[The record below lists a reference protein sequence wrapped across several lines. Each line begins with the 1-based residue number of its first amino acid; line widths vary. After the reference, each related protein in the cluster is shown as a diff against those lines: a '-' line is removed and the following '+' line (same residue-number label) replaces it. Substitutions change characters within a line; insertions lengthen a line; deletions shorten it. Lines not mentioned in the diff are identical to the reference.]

1 MSKSKIFI
9 GIAIS
14 FAVGILIASTF
25 NIPGPT
31 LDIFLGA
38 TAAGFGLAYFGEHKK
53 SALLALFL
61 FCAGLGV
68 LRLGMSMSPNEY
80 QGLLDNKQQLE
91 GYITQDVDLRS
102 NEQLITFTPKGFSQ
116 NILITA
122 PLTQKFFYGD
132 WVVVEGKPI
141 TPKNYGDF
149 DYQKYLERF
158 NVYAVMSYPKILI
171 LKSHQLNPLKEF
183 LLKIKAAF
191 IQRTNELL
199 REPQSSLSIGILI
212 GGHAN
217 MPQSIVDNFSKTGV
231 SHIIAVSG
239 FNITIIIYAL
249 ASLGYLVGRRVSFW
263 LATGTIV
270 SFVIITGASASVL
283 RAAIMGFLLLIALN
297 IGRQYSMV
305 PALFFAAFV
314 MLIINPKIL
323 FWDVG
328 FQLSF
333 AATMGIIFFMPIF
346 DFLSGGIP
354 KMLGAKNVILTTLA
368 AIIATLP
375 LILFNFG
382 VLSLSAPL
390 VNVLILPVVPF
401 TMLFGFLV
409 ALPFFGPGFAM
420 VANWFLLYIL
430 NVIAFFA
437 GLPYSYL
444 NFQISSWIFW
454 ALEGGVFGIYFALKY
469 FSAKKSARVEIS
481 SIVC

>member
-14 FAVGILIASTF
+14 FAVGILVASKFDISGTAV
-25 NIPGPT
+25 N
-31 LDIFLGA
+31 IFLA
-38 TAAGFGLAYFGEHKK
+38 VCAASFGISFFGQNKK
-53 SALLALFL
+53 SATLALFL
-61 FCAGLGV
+61 FCAGLGA
-68 LRLGMSMSPNEY
+68 LRLGASVVPNEY
-80 QGLLDNKQQLE
+80 QNLLDNKQQLE
-91 GYITQDVDLRS
+91 GYITEDVDLRAS
-102 NEQLITFTPKGFSQ
+102 TQLITVTPKGFSQ
-116 NILITA
+116 NILLTA

-132 WVVVEGKPI
+132 WVVIEGKVAEA
-141 TPKNYGDF
+141 KNYDDF

-171 LKSHQLNPLKEF
+171 LKSHQLNSVKEF
-183 LLKIKAAF
+183 LLKVKAAF
-191 IQRTNELL
+191 KQRTNELL
-199 REPQSSLSIGILI
+199 REPQSSLSVGILI

-249 ASLGYLVGRRVSFW
+249 ASLAYVLGRRFSFW
-263 LATGTIV
+263 LAILTIIG
-270 SFVIITGASASVL
+270 FVTITGASASVL

-305 PALFFAAFV
+305 PALFFAAFI
-314 MLIINPKIL
+314 MLVINPKIL

-333 AATMGIIFFMPIF
+333 AATMGIIFFMPVF
-346 DFLSGGIP
+346 DELARNIP
-354 KMLGAKNVILTTLA
+354 KMLGAKNLILTTLA

-375 LILFNFG
+375 FILFNFG

-390 VNVLILPVVPF
+390 VNVLILPVVPL
-401 TMLFGFLV
+401 TMLFGFLI
-409 ALPFFGPGFAM
+409 ALPFLGPGFAV

-430 NVIAFFA
+430 KVTSFFA
-437 GLPYSYL
+437 SLPYSFL
-444 NFQISSWIFW
+444 NFQISIWIFW
-454 ALEGGVFGIYFALKY
+454 VMAAGVFGIYFALRHM
-469 FSAKKSARVEIS
+469 ANKKFAQVEQNS
-481 SIVC
+481 LV

>member
-14 FAVGILIASTF
+14 FAVGILIASKF
-25 NIPGPT
+25 YISGAA
-31 LDIFLGA
+31 LDIFLA
-38 TAAGFGLAYFGEHKK
+38 ACAAGFALSFFSQNKN
-53 SALLALFL
+53 SVLLALFL
-61 FCAGLGV
+61 FCVGLGA
-68 LRLGMSMSPNEY
+68 LRLGASVVPNEY
-80 QGLLDNKQQLE
+80 QNLLDSKQQLE
-91 GYITQDVDLRS
+91 GYITQDVDLRAS
-102 NEQLITFTPKGFSQ
+102 TQLITVTPKGFSQ
-116 NILITA
+116 NILLTA

-132 WVVVEGKPI
+132 WVVIEGKVAEA
-141 TPKNYGDF
+141 KNYDDF

-171 LKSHQLNPLKEF
+171 LKSHQLNFVKEF
-183 LLKIKAAF
+183 LLKVKAAF
-191 IQRTNELL
+191 KQRTNELL
-199 REPQSSLSIGILI
+199 REPQSSLSVGILI

-217 MPQSIVDNFSKTGV
+217 MPQSVVDNFSKTGV

-249 ASLGYLVGRRVSFW
+249 ASLAYILGRRVSFW
-263 LATGTIV
+263 LAILTII

-305 PALFFAAFV
+305 PALFFAAFI
-314 MLIINPKIL
+314 MLVINPKIL

-333 AATMGIIFFMPIF
+333 AATMGIIFFMPVF
-346 DFLSGGIP
+346 DGLTGNIP
-354 KMLGAKNVILTTLA
+354 KMLGAKNLILTTLA

-382 VLSLSAPL
+382 VLSLFAPL
-390 VNVLILPVVPF
+390 VNVLILPLVPL
-401 TMLFGFLV
+401 TMLFGFLI
-409 ALPFFGPGFAM
+409 ALPFLGPGFAV

-430 NVIAFFA
+430 KVTSFFA
-437 GLPYSYL
+437 SLPYSSL
-444 NFQISSWIFW
+444 NFQISLWMFW
-454 ALEGGVFGIYFALKY
+454 VLAVGVFGIYFALRH
-469 FSAKKSARVEIS
+469 FANKKLAQVEQNS
-481 SIVC
+481 LV